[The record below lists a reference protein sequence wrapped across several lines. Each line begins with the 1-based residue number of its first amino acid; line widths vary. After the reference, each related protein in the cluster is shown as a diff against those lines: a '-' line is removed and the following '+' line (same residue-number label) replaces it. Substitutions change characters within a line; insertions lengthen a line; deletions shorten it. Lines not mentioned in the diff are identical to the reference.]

1 MVKDFDEI
9 IRIAESGLGKV
20 VPNTPVEVEEIEE
33 RTDSGHVG
41 HYVVTFSY
49 WARDT
54 KPTPENPA
62 TGQVV
67 SLAMRNESKKD
78 LFNPWRKR
86 FKRVEV
92 DPQQNKIVA
101 IRMYDPPIGAS

>member
-1 MVKDFDEI
+1 MTVELDEI
-9 IRIAESGLGKV
+9 IRIAANELEKV
-20 VPNTPVEVEEIEE
+20 VTNTPVEVEEIEE
-33 RTDSGHVG
+33 RRDSEHVG

-49 WARDT
+49 WARDN
-54 KPTPENPA
+54 KPLPKPSIGDSIRMA
-62 TGQVV
+62 TTQ
-67 SLAMRNESKKD
+67 ESAKD

-92 DPQQNKIVA
+92 DPEQNKVVA